1 MNMLFYGDSH
11 DPWRNLAAEEVL
23 FDAPGAGMTLFLW
36 QNANTVVIGRH
47 QNAWRECR
55 ASLLEAEHG
64 KLARRT
70 TGGGA
75 VYHDLG
81 NLNFTFVCPREQ
93 YDLAR
98 QTGVILEAV
107 RGLGVD
113 AAFTGRNDI
122 VTAGGAKF
130 SGNAFRF
137 SKAAA
142 MQHGTLL
149 VSADMEKLSRYLA
162 PSTEKLRAKG
172 VASVRARVANLCEFG
187 AHIDVSSVREAVR
200 TAFLA
205 EYGAYELR
213 EVQSLDPAKLGAL
226 YERNASWAWRMGAA
240 PAFDVS
246 FETRF
251 AWGSLE
257 LQLEVEGGLV
267 RRAEVYSDAMDEAFI
282 ASLAPAFAGA
292 RPEGPALAA
301 RVALLPCEN
310 EEISSDVILWLRA
323 KSL

>member
-162 PSTEKLRAKG
+162 PSPEKLRAKG

-251 AWGSLE
+251 AWGGVELMLSLRHGT
-257 LQLEVEGGLV
+257 VEH
-267 RRAEVYSDAMDEAFI
+267 ATCFTDAMDADLGQRVAGLLVGSVYE
-282 ASLAPAFAGA
+282 PA
-292 RPEGPALAA
+292 ALAQ
-301 RVALLPCEN
+301 RLVD
-310 EEISSDVILWLRA
+310 SDIPEDRDIAAWLA
-323 KSL
+323 VQEL